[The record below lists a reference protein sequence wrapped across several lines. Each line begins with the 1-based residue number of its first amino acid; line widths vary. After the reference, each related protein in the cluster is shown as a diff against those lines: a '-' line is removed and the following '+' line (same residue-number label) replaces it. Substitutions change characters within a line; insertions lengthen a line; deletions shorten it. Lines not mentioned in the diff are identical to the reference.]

1 MLHKEIWGLTILAF
15 ILWIFLGA
23 APQRIER
30 TCAPI
35 GWMGNVTV
43 SLAALVTPNYQK
55 PVQRWF
61 DKFTYGCQ
69 YTVWRLFY
77 QDDYLKFVESQQT
90 EEAKLKAAEA
100 GGITPSPAA
109 DKKALPPPIPD
120 DTKKSEKEAPKKVED
135 PSPQGK

>member
-55 PVQRWF
+55 PVQKWF

-77 QDDYLKFVESQQT
+77 QDDYLKFVETQRT
-90 EEAKLKAAEA
+90 EEDKVKAAEA
-100 GGITPSPAA
+100 GGVTRVPPA
-109 DKKALPPPIPD
+109 DKSQGSALPPPLP
-120 DTKKSEKEAPKKVED
+120 ED
-135 PSPQGK
+135 PSKKNSPKNTDPVPQGK